1 MKREAEVV
9 RQELM
14 PPRPATVILT
24 GATRAEVAK
33 AAGRGVMKGKYGT
46 VSEILPVRGGGY
58 AAKATLIPRPERR
71 RFRGAHEPL
80 PTWAR
85 VLVRLAWA
93 VAGILVA
100 LALVIAALSALIGS
114 LVNLPWM
121 TILGAAVVILILL
134 LAFPP
139 TRSAVTVIVKVFV

>member
-1 MKREAEVV
+1 MKREVEVI
-9 RQELM
+9 RSEPLPAR
-14 PPRPATVILT
+14 PPEVILT
-24 GATRAEVAK
+24 GKTRAEVAK
-33 AAGRGVMKGKYGT
+33 KAGAGVKRGKYGS
-46 VSEILPVRGGGY
+46 VSEVVNYRGGY
-58 AAKATLIPRPERR
+58 AAKATLIVRPEPKRR
-71 RFRGAHEPL
+71 APNEPL
-80 PTWAR
+80 PMWAR

-139 TRSAVTVIVKVFV
+139 TRSAVTVIVKVFI